1 MASGLKPLRIGLTG
15 GIGSGKSTVA
25 HSLVHLGADLID
37 ADAISRELTLAGG
50 AAIPAIV
57 EAFGASIINS
67 DGALNREEMR
77 RLVFADAAQRA
88 RLESILHPLI
98 GHESRLREQRALGAA
113 IVFDI
118 PLLTESSH
126 WRSRVDR
133 ILVVDCD
140 ERTQAKRVAQR
151 PGWTLDAAWGVI
163 RQQASRSARR
173 GIADAVLHNE
183 ELALTALHDAVTTLW
198 RGWGLPLREA
208 R

>member
-1 MASGLKPLRIGLTG
+1 MAGDLKPLRIGLTG

-25 HSLVHLGADLID
+25 GSLVRLGAALVD
-37 ADAISRELTLAGG
+37 ADAISRELTMAGG

-57 EAFGASIINS
+57 DAFGASVVDS
-67 DGALNREEMR
+67 DGALNRETMR

-88 RLESILHPLI
+88 RLEAILHPLI
-98 GHESRLREQRALGAA
+98 GQESRRREQRALGAA

-126 WRSRVDR
+126 WRSQVDR
-133 ILVVDCD
+133 ILVVDCE
-140 ERTQAKRVAQR
+140 ERTQAERVAQR
-151 PGWTLDAAWGVI
+151 PGWTLDAAWAVI
-163 RQQASRSARR
+163 RQQAARSARR

-183 ELALTALHDAVTTLW
+183 GLALTALHDAVATLW
-198 RGWGLPLREA
+198 CCWGLPLREA